1 MKISKYI
8 YALALTSA
16 LVSPAF
22 AADNLPAKAPVY
34 TPSCQSSQSC
44 SGWYVDFGILGDGT
58 NADIVGNGLNNSLA
72 ANGAALMLGGG
83 YQYWAGSILAG
94 VQLNGGYEF
103 ANASAGAP
111 VMGGK
116 FVGTEL
122 IQLGYNFFPNASIAA
137 TTPSQSPVQ
146 LTVPANLLSTT
157 TPYFNFGGM
166 QRRGI
171 SEGVTGAGLQT
182 VFAAGWSSAVDY
194 LYAPSQQSQ
203 PATQVVSLKVMKHF

>member
-1 MKISKYI
+1 MKKTLLLCTAACIMSG
-8 YALALTSA
+8 S
-16 LVSPAF
+16 AF
-22 AADNLPAKAPVY
+22 AADMAVKAAPTYVA
-34 TPSCQSSQSC
+34 SCQSSQSC

-58 NADIVGNGLNNSLA
+58 NADIINGGLSNSLA
-72 ANGAALMLGGG
+72 SNGAAIMLGGG
-83 YQYWAGSILAG
+83 YQYWAGSVLAG

-103 ANASAGAP
+103 ANATSGLP
-111 VMGGK
+111 QVGSK

-122 IQLGYNFFPNASIAA
+122 IQLGYNFFPNAQISA
-137 TTPSQSPVQ
+137 TTPSQSPIT
-146 LTVPANLLSTT
+146 LPVPANLLATT

-194 LYAPSQQSQ
+194 LYAPSQQGQ
-203 PATQVVSLKVMKHF
+203 PATQVVSLKVLKHF